1 MPKKIPWDIKSLNIL
16 TSLITKQ
23 QNILLDSLLH
33 QKVLNWML
41 FRAQHFV
48 ADQKKCHEC

>member
-23 QNILLDSLLH
+23 QNILLDSVTP
-33 QKVLNWML
+33 KSSELN
-41 FRAQHFV
+41 AI
-48 ADQKKCHEC
+48 